1 MQIRFKDS
9 DRAGKTSLVF
19 NMGMPCP
26 SSHLSKDLC
35 TGAYAVHSPF
45 LPEFSFRK
53 NQQMELQGS
62 PHAEPHS
69 CACALGR
76 MEDTRS
82 RGELPKKKAVQRSS
96 AGRWWE
102 RNRLQFTRSYWAH
115 QHETS
120 AFDSNAKAGN
130 AIILHKIWRHLFDPD
145 YSFIT
150 ALAQHL
156 VVFHAYVLVELV
168 EKNFFFSLLHA
179 IQMRQC

>member
-1 MQIRFKDS
+1 MTELEKQ
-9 DRAGKTSLVF
+9 ALYLTWECPALAHTSPRTYVQVL
-19 NMGMPCP
+19 M
-26 SSHLSKDLC
+26 LC
-35 TGAYAVHSPF
+35 TVLFF
-45 LPEFSFRK
+45 LFFSFRK
-53 NQQMELQGS
+53 NQQMELWGS

-156 VVFHAYVLVELV
+156 VIFHAYVLVELV
-168 EKNFFFSLLHA
+168 EKNFFFPLLHA